1 MNEFS
6 DTELRRLDLTLLLVF
21 LGLIRHRKAALVAA
35 ELGLTPSAVS
45 QALKRLRGLFGDPL
59 FLRQP
64 HGLEPTAIALAL
76 ATPVAAAVDALR
88 HAMGATRQFDPARA
102 RGSIRLAA
110 LDAAQIVLVPP
121 LVRQLQAQA
130 PGLQLAV
137 LPLGR
142 GDALAALA
150 SGEADAAV
158 GFIWNVPAGISQ
170 MPLYS
175 EDYLVAGPPRLLAG
189 GLDLDGYAG
198 APHVLVSPGGGLSGI
213 VDEALQALGRSRR
226 VIAALP
232 AFLPALAAAAE
243 TGALVTLPR
252 RIARAHAAAHGLAV
266 AEPPLT
272 IRPYPVALFWHRRN
286 DGDARTAWL
295 ADRIAGIA
303 ADLTRAQGATATGS
317 GLPIEGRIPTGS
329 AASPE

>member
-1 MNEFS
+1 MDGRCISEYRIRIMSEFS

-21 LGLIRHRKAALVAA
+21 LGLIRHRKAATVAA

-64 HGLEPTAIALAL
+64 HGLEPTAVARALAG
-76 ATPVAAAVDALR
+76 PVGDAVDALR
-88 HAMGATRQFDPARA
+88 HALGAVQLFDPATA
-102 RGSIRLAA
+102 HGVMRLAA
-110 LDAAQIVLVPP
+110 LDAAQIVLMPP
-121 LVRQLQAQA
+121 LIRLVQQRA

-150 SGEADAAV
+150 SGEADAAI
-158 GFIWNVPAGISQ
+158 GFIWAVPASISQ
-170 MPLYS
+170 RPLYT
-175 EDYLVAGPPRLLAG
+175 EDYLVAGPPALLAG
-189 GLDLDGYAG
+189 GIDLDGYCR
-198 APHVLVSPGGGLSGI
+198 APHVLVSPGGGLTGI
-213 VDEALQALGRSRR
+213 ADEGLQALGRQRR

-232 AFLPALAAAAE
+232 AFLPALAAAAA

-252 RIARAHAAAHGLAV
+252 RIALAHAAALGLAT
-266 AEPPLT
+266 AEPPLA

-286 DGDARTAWL
+286 DGDARLAWL
-295 ADRIAGIA
+295 ADQLVQAAG
-303 ADLTRAQGATATGS
+303 
-317 GLPIEGRIPTGS
+317 
-329 AASPE
+329 

>member
-1 MNEFS
+1 MSEFS

-21 LGLIRHRKAALVAA
+21 LGLVRHRKAIVVAA

-45 QALKRLRGLFGDPL
+45 QALKRLRHQFGDPL

-76 ATPVAAAVDALR
+76 AGPVGTAVEALR
-88 HAMGATRQFDPARA
+88 HAMGATRQFDPATA
-102 RGSIRLAA
+102 SGIIRLAA
-110 LDAAQIVLVPP
+110 LDAAQIVLVPA
-121 LVRQLQAQA
+121 LIRQLQAQA

-150 SGEADAAV
+150 SGEADAAI
-158 GFIWNVPAGISQ
+158 GFIWNVPDAINQ
-170 MPLYS
+170 QPLYT
-175 EDYLVAGPPRLLAG
+175 EDYLVAGPPALLAG
-189 GLDLDGYAG
+189 GLDLETYLA

-213 VDEALQALGRSRR
+213 VDEALAAKGRNRR

-232 AFLPALAAAAE
+232 AFLPALVAASAA
-243 TGALVTLPR
+243 GALVTLPR
-252 RIARAHAAAHGLAV
+252 RIALAHAASHGLAV
-266 AEPPLT
+266 SEPPLA

-286 DGDARTAWL
+286 DGDARREWL
-295 ADRIAGIA
+295 AGQLVQA
-303 ADLTRAQGATATGS
+303 AA
-317 GLPIEGRIPTGS
+317 
-329 AASPE
+329 